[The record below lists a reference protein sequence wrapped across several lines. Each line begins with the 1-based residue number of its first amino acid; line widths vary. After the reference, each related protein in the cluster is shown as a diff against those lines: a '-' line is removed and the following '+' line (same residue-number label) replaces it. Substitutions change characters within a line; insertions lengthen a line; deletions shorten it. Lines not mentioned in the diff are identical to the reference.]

1 MKWIATLKNAFTGMG
16 ESIYRFPLTVGYL
29 LAVAILNALMIENTE
44 MDFTRLI
51 YTFLVG
57 AMLSVVGQMLYE
69 RFFEKSTARY
79 SFMGVALILTLGY
92 YFAVGPQYEFD
103 IAITTKTFVAVFAL
117 LIAFIWIPSI
127 AKEEVSFHQSFLST
141 VKAFFTSF
149 IFTLVLASGVGAIYS
164 ATNYLLFDVDQ
175 NVLEHILN
183 VIIALFTPIYFLS
196 MTPVYPI
203 EEEKMAHQF
212 TVPSFLEVLISYIVV
227 PLLAIYTLILVIY
240 VVINFTGEF
249 WTDNLLEPLLVSY
262 AVIGILI
269 LILSYNLENRLV
281 VMYRQIFPKVLV
293 PIVVFQTIAS
303 LLKIR
308 EMGITHGRYYV
319 ILFGVFATIT
329 GLIFSFMKPKYHGY
343 IAAVLLI
350 LVTISIVPPVDAF
363 TISKNNQITLLEET
377 LLENEMLQENE
388 IIPNSNV
395 STDDRIVITKTAEYI
410 NNLGYQEEVT
420 FLPENFNVYN
430 DFSRVF
436 GFNQTYSPVE
446 DPQMS
451 GQYMYLD
458 REDLVFETADA
469 EITIFQ
475 MLSVSEDQEN
485 APLDSLP
492 FVVNDETYELER
504 ELGDRYY
511 TFIVREE
518 DGTAL
523 IDFPLEEVFN
533 GVFADAAE
541 FQEATLDVDEATFT
555 VENDNVK
562 LELLV
567 LSLERTAEY
576 NTIEGALFIQIK

>member
-1 MKWIATLKNAFTGMG
+1 
-16 ESIYRFPLTVGYL
+16 
-29 LAVAILNALMIENTE
+29 
-44 MDFTRLI
+44 
-51 YTFLVG
+51 
-57 AMLSVVGQMLYE
+57 
-69 RFFEKSTARY
+69 
-79 SFMGVALILTLGY
+79 
-92 YFAVGPQYEFD
+92 
-103 IAITTKTFVAVFAL
+103 
-117 LIAFIWIPSI
+117 
-127 AKEEVSFHQSFLST
+127 
-141 VKAFFTSF
+141 
-149 IFTLVLASGVGAIYS
+149 
-164 ATNYLLFDVDQ
+164 
-175 NVLEHILN
+175 
-183 VIIALFTPIYFLS
+183 
-196 MTPVYPI
+196 MTPVYPV

-350 LVTISIVPPVDAF
+350 LVMISIVPPVDAF
-363 TISKNNQITLLEET
+363 TISKNNQIALLEET
-377 LLENEMLQENE
+377 LLENEMLREDE

-430 DFSRVF
+430 DFSKVF

-533 GVFADAAE
+533 EVFADAAE
-541 FQEATLDVDEATFT
+541 FQEATLDVNEATFT
-555 VENDNVK
+555 VKNDNIK

-567 LSLERTAEY
+567 LSLERTDEY
-576 NTIEGALFIQIK
+576 NTIEGVLFIQIK